1 MAAIVLPCGKTV
13 AVGTVPREINFVCR
27 ANKGTLTLA
36 CISLPHPKEPLV
48 TDPIAFDAVDQ
59 LSVDTL
65 RFLAVDMIEQ
75 ADSGHPGLP
84 LGAAPMAYVLWS
96 RHLRHNPLDPTW
108 PDRDRFVLSAGHGS
122 ALLYALLHL
131 FGYDLPLIELQRFRR
146 WESRAPGH
154 PERGETPGVE
164 VTTGPLGQGI
174 ANAVG
179 LAMAERHLA
188 ARCNQEPAAIVEHQT
203 YVLAGDGDFMEGV
216 ALEAISL
223 AGHLKLGQLIC
234 LYDSNGISLAAE
246 TSLAFTEDVGARCA
260 ACGWQILEVDDGNDL
275 RDIDRALIAAKA
287 ERERPTLIIVRT
299 HIGFGSSK
307 QDSCDAHGSPLG
319 REETAATKR
328 NLGWPSEAPFHVPAA
343 ALARCRRSMEV
354 GQVMQQRWQERLE
367 LARQNQPEAFATW
380 QELQH
385 QDLPSGWTAEL
396 PAYPPGSKAIATRA
410 AGGEIMNAIAAK
422 VGKLVGGSAD
432 LDPSTKTALKGKG
445 SFQPPQ
451 RAGAKVQGADSG
463 IWGYG
468 GANIAFGVREHA
480 MGGIANGIAAHGGLI
495 PFVATFFVFSDYL
508 RPAIRLAALSRL
520 QVIYVF
526 THDSIAVGEDG
537 PTHQPV
543 EQLASLRAI
552 PGLVTL
558 RPADATETV
567 AAWRV
572 AMVRQEGPT
581 ALVLSRQN
589 LAVLDRHLLPPAD
602 LVSKGGYVLLDAPE
616 GPPELILLAT
626 GAEVHAALAACHELQ
641 REGVAARLVSLPS
654 WELFEA
660 QPQDYRERVLPSAV
674 RRRISVEAAS
684 SFGWSRYVGSEGVSI
699 AIDRFGASAPGD
711 ENLTRFGFAA
721 DNIHAVAHQL
731 LGD

>member
-1 MAAIVLPCGKTV
+1 MPESTPFTAT
-13 AVGTVPREINFVCR
+13 
-27 ANKGTLTLA
+27 
-36 CISLPHPKEPLV
+36 
-48 TDPIAFDAVDQ
+48 DQ
-59 LSVDTL
+59 LAVNTL

-96 RHLRHNPLDPTW
+96 RHLRFNPRDPAW
-108 PDRDRFVLSAGHGS
+108 PDRDRFVLSAGNGS

-131 FGYDLPLIELQRFRR
+131 FGYDLPLTELQCFRH

-179 LAMAERHLA
+179 MAMAERHLA
-188 ARCNQEPAAIVEHQT
+188 ARCNRGGDAIVGHHT

-246 TSLAFTEDVGARCA
+246 TRLSFTEDVGARCA
-260 ACGWQILEVDDGNDL
+260 ACGWQILHVDEGNDL
-275 RDIDRALIAAKA
+275 AAIDRALGVAKA
-287 ERERPTLIIVRT
+287 ESERPTLIIVST
-299 HIGFGSSK
+299 HIGYGSSK

-319 REETAATKR
+319 KDTTAATKR
-328 NLGWPSEAPFHVPAA
+328 QLGWPGEEPFHIPAA
-343 ALARCRRSMEV
+343 ARDHCRRAV
-354 GQVMQQRWQERLE
+354 AAGNQLQQGWQERLE
-367 LARQNQPEAFATW
+367 QLQKNQPVAYADW
-380 QELQH
+380 QQLQS
-385 QDLPSGWTAEL
+385 PEL
-396 PAYPPGSKAIATRA
+396 PTGWDDEVPTYPPGSKAIATRA
-410 AGGEIMNAIAAK
+410 AGGEILNALAK
-422 VGKLVGGSAD
+422 RVGNLIGGSAD

-451 RAGAKVQGADSG
+451 TAGGKVQGADNGVWS
-463 IWGYG
+463 YA

-495 PFVATFFVFSDYL
+495 PFAATFFVFSDYL

-558 RPADATETV
+558 RPADATETA
-567 AAWRV
+567 AAWRL
-572 AMVRQEGPT
+572 AMLRRDGPT
-581 ALVLSRQN
+581 VLVLSRQN
-589 LAVLDRHLLPPAD
+589 LAVLDRHLLPPAE
-602 LVSKGGYVLLDAPE
+602 LVAKGGYVLLDAPE
-616 GPPELILLAT
+616 GTPEIILIAT
-626 GAEVHAALAACHELQ
+626 GAEVHAALAACQELQ

-654 WELFEA
+654 WEFFEA
-660 QPQDYRERVLPSAV
+660 QPQTYRDSVLPPGV
-674 RRRISVEAAS
+674 RRRIAIEAGS
-684 SFGWSRYVGSEGVSI
+684 SFGWSRYVGNEGITI
-699 AIDRFGASAPGD
+699 AIDRFGASAPGE
-711 ENLTRFGFAA
+711 ENLTRFGFTA
-721 DNIHAVAHQL
+721 DNILAVAHQL
-731 LGD
+731 LGE

>member
-1 MAAIVLPCGKTV
+1 MPEPTPFA
-13 AVGTVPREINFVCR
+13 
-27 ANKGTLTLA
+27 TL
-36 CISLPHPKEPLV
+36 
-48 TDPIAFDAVDQ
+48 DQ
-59 LSVDTL
+59 LAVDTL

-84 LGAAPMAYVLWS
+84 LGAAPLAYVLWS
-96 RHLRHNPLDPTW
+96 RHLRFNPRDPAW

-131 FGYDLPLIELQRFRR
+131 FGYDLPLTELQRFRR
-146 WESRAPGH
+146 WQSRAPGH

-179 LAMAERHLA
+179 LAIAERHLA
-188 ARCNQEPAAIVEHQT
+188 ARCNRGAATIVGHHT
-203 YVLAGDGDFMEGV
+203 YVLAGDGDLMEGI

-246 TSLAFTEDVGARCA
+246 TRLSFTEDVGARCA
-260 ACGWQILEVDDGNDL
+260 ACGWQILHVDDGNDL
-275 RDIDRALIAAKA
+275 AALDHALGVAKA
-287 ERERPTLIIVRT
+287 ESERPTLIVVST
-299 HIGFGSSK
+299 HIGYGSSK
-307 QDSCDAHGSPLG
+307 QDSCEAHGAPLG
-319 REETAATKR
+319 KEATAATKR
-328 NLGWPSEAPFHVPAA
+328 HLGWPGEEPFHLPAA
-343 ALARCRRSMEV
+343 ALAHCRRA
-354 GQVMQQRWQERLE
+354 GAAGIRRQQGWQARLE
-367 LARQNQPEAFATW
+367 LLKKNQPAAYADW
-380 QELQH
+380 QQLQSLEL
-385 QDLPSGWTAEL
+385 PAGWDAEV

-410 AGGEIMNAIAAK
+410 AGGEILNALAAN
-422 VGKLVGGSAD
+422 VGKIIGGSAD

-451 RAGAKVQGADSG
+451 TAGGKVQGAESG
-463 IWGYG
+463 VWSYA

-480 MGGIANGIAAHGGLI
+480 MGGIVNGIAAHGGLI
-495 PFVATFFVFSDYL
+495 PYAATFFVFADYL

-558 RPADATETV
+558 RPADATETA
-567 AAWRV
+567 AAWRL
-572 AMVRQEGPT
+572 ALTRRDGPT

-589 LAVLDRHLLPPAD
+589 LAVLDRHLLPPAT
-602 LVSKGGYVLLDAPE
+602 LVAKGGYVLVEAPQGAPE
-616 GPPELILLAT
+616 IILIAT
-626 GAEVHAALAACHELQ
+626 GAEVHAALAACQELQ

-660 QPQDYRERVLPSAV
+660 QPQAYRDSVLPPAV
-674 RRRISVEAAS
+674 RRRIAIEAGC
-684 SFGWSRYVGSEGVSI
+684 SFGWSRYVGSAGVCL
-699 AIDRFGASAPGD
+699 AIDRFGASAPGE
-711 ENLTRFGFAA
+711 ENLTRFGFSA

-731 LGD
+731 LAD